1 MTSIILP
8 LEWPHGTE
16 PSKLSDFESVAR
28 RLRYQAL
35 GRACKDHGIRRL
47 FLAHHE
53 DDQAETVLLRLLNGH
68 MHLGLQGMRTS
79 SQIPECLGV
88 HGVSQSGEQEYFHP
102 NQRQLGSFNSRK
114 IQRGIEIERG
124 GITLHRPLLSFPK
137 TRLMDTCL
145 HSGIDWVEDE
155 TNSNLTITPRNTVRH
170 LLASEKLPT
179 ALRKPKLLSLAK
191 SSQSKVE
198 KADARSEFLFREVRI
213 IKFDL
218 RTSRL
223 LIHLPPLLRFS
234 TSYKGKANTL
244 QDRNLIVL
252 LLKRIIE
259 LVSPNEDISLRSI
272 SSVAGVI
279 FPDLNDSFHSD
290 NPSEPSAKKPISD
303 FGATVGGVRFYRAG
317 PDWEFSREPFVRNNS
332 SLHTHTVTSTQY
344 HISQQSQR
352 FHLWDGRYW
361 IHFLNKTP
369 HALVLR
375 PLEES
380 DLKPFLASLPEKI
393 RPSSQKLLRDAAP
406 GKIKWTI
413 PALATMS
420 RAWEGEE
427 GMSKVIALPTLNIK
441 AESAE
446 WHHVSWKV
454 RYKHVELG
462 KDRGRAII
470 RE

>member
-1 MTSIILP
+1 MP
-8 LEWPHGTE
+8 LEWPHGTK

-47 FLAHHE
+47 LLAHHE
-53 DDQAETVLLRLLNGH
+53 DDQAETVLMRLLNGH

-79 SQIPECLGV
+79 SQIPECLGI
-88 HGVSQSGEQEYFHP
+88 HGVAQSGEQEFLHLNP
-102 NQRQLGSFNSRK
+102 GQLDFVNPRK
-114 IQRGIEIERG
+114 FKRAIEIERG
-124 GITLHRPLLSFPK
+124 GVLLHRPLLSFPK

-145 HSGIDWVEDE
+145 RSGVKWFEDE

-179 ALRKPKLLSLAK
+179 ALRKPKLLSLAQI
-191 SSQSKVE
+191 SQSKVE
-198 KADARSEFLFREVRI
+198 IADARSELLFREVRI

-223 LIHLPPLLRFS
+223 LIHLPPLFRLS
-234 TSYKGKANTL
+234 NSYKGKAITL
-244 QDRNLIVL
+244 EDRNIIIL

-259 LVSPNEDISLRSI
+259 LVSPNEVISLRSI

-279 FPDLNDSFHSD
+279 FPDLNDSFHSN
-290 NPSEPSAKKPISD
+290 NPSEPSAKNPISD
-303 FGATVGGVRFYRAG
+303 VGATVGGVHFYRAG
-317 PDWEFSREPFVRNNS
+317 PNWEFSREPFVRNNS
-332 SLHTHTVTSTQY
+332 SSPTHTFTSTQY
-344 HISQQSQR
+344 LISQTSQG

-361 IHFLNKTP
+361 IQVRNKTP
-369 HALVLR
+369 HDLVLR
-375 PLEES
+375 PFEES
-380 DLKPFLASLPEKI
+380 DLKPFLASLPKKN
-393 RPSSQKLLRDAAP
+393 RASSQKLLRDAAP
-406 GKIKWTI
+406 GKIKWTL

-420 RAWEGEE
+420 RAWEGEA

-441 AESAE
+441 AESIE
-446 WHHVSWKV
+446 WYRLNWTV
-454 RYKHVELG
+454 RYKHVDLG

-470 RE
+470 RQ